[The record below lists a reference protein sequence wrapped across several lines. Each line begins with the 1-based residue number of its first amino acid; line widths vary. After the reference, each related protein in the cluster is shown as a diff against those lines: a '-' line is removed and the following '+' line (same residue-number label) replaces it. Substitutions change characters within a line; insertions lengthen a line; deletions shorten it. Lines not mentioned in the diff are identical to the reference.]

1 MGQTATEK
9 ILSRAVGRAVRAGE
23 LIYPEPDLVTVHD
36 WYTVNVHDALAELGV
51 TEMVCPERVLICTD
65 HEPLAVSRQA
75 AERQARVR
83 WVART
88 HKVGHF
94 FDAGRGGHGHV
105 FPMEMGLVR
114 PGMFVFAYDPHVT
127 NYGAV
132 GCLGIALVVEIVEV
146 LACGSAWVIVPETVR
161 VNLKGALRAGVSIR
175 DVAQRLI
182 AELDPDQIDYTVVEF
197 GGPAL
202 ASIDVDRRITLV
214 NTPLEIGAKSS
225 LVEIDDTARAWFN
238 ARGIGHDRAVASDPD
253 ARFKQVIEFDI
264 GLIEPQVA
272 MPPTPDKV
280 TGISELIGRPV
291 QHAFVGSCA
300 SSSLSDLRDAA
311 SILAGRTVSQSV
323 RMIITPGSNEIARQA
338 AQEGLMEIFMQA
350 GVMVSA
356 PGCGPCAGG
365 RIAPLAS
372 GETSINTGTR
382 NDPGRLGARDAD
394 IFLASPMTV
403 AASAV
408 AGCIADPRDFL
419 RE

>member
-9 ILSRAVGRAVRAGE
+9 ILSRAVGRTVRAGE

-51 TEMVCPERVLICTD
+51 GRMKHPERVLICTD

-88 HKVGHF
+88 HEVGHF

-132 GCLGIALVVEIVEV
+132 GCLGIALVVEVVEV

-161 VNLKGALRAGVSIR
+161 VNLTGTLRPGVSIR

-182 AELDPDQIDYTVVEF
+182 ADLDPDVVDYSVVEF

-202 ASIDVDRRITLV
+202 ASIDIDRRITLV
-214 NTPLEIGAKSS
+214 NTPLEIGAKSA
-225 LVEIDDTARAWFN
+225 LAEIDGTARDWFD
-238 ARGIGHDRAVASDPD
+238 ARGIDHSQAVTSDPD
-253 ARFKQVIEFDI
+253 ASFKQVIEFDL
-264 GLIEPQVA
+264 GRVEPQVA
-272 MPPTPDKV
+272 QPPTPDKV
-280 TGISELIGRPV
+280 CGISEVIGRPV
-291 QHAFVGSCA
+291 HHAFIGSCA
-300 SSSLSDLRDAA
+300 SSSLADLRDAA
-311 SILAGRTVSQSV
+311 RILSGRTVSPSV

-338 AQEGLMEIFMQA
+338 AQEGLIEVFMQA

-394 IFLASPMTV
+394 IYLASPLTV

-408 AGCIADPRDFL
+408 AGCIADPRAFL
-419 RE
+419 QE